1 MTDSEKL
8 AMLKAMTGEKKKPV
22 LSTYLSIAG
31 NKVCRRAYPFD
42 PTQTTVPPQYE
53 IIQIEIAAY
62 LLNRRGSEG
71 ETVHLEN
78 GISRHYEDGDVPPS
92 LMRDIIPFSAVLS
105 STEDE
110 EAAEDDK
117 GENEDGESGG
127 EPAEG
132 EEDEEGEDGEDDDT

>member
-117 GENEDGESGG
+117 VESEDGESGG

-132 EEDEEGEDGEDDDT
+132 EEDDDT